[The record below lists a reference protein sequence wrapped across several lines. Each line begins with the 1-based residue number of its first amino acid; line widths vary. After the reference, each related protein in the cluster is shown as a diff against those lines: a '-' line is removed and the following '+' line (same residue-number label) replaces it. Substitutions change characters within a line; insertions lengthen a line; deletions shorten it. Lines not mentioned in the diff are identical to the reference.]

1 MAKTSERYWEDRTQ
15 EEEAAISKKTN
26 QYLSKIKLMYQAG
39 KRELEREVQ
48 AFYKQY
54 ATENGMNPTEL
65 KKKLKPEEWK
75 AYQSKIESLLEKT
88 AGRQPEGA
96 QSVSIQPSQPSAGVT
111 ESSYL
116 TVRTDRQEP
125 ESGYPEPSAG
135 CVSGQLLSQHV

>member
-1 MAKTSERYWEDRTQ
+1 MAKTSERYWEERAQ
-15 EEEAAISKKTN
+15 AEEAAIGKKTN

-88 AGRQPEGA
+88 GQADNRR
-96 QSVSIQPSQPSAGVT
+96 
-111 ESSYL
+111 
-116 TVRTDRQEP
+116 VRNQIIP
-125 ESGYPEPSAG
+125 F
-135 CVSGQLLSQHV
+135 